1 MTQVYITPTHE
12 QLTEFLKE
20 DPSFV
25 QKIKEKSY
33 EVLLEK
39 SVNYVSYRLNNEA
52 QNTFSKLFENQKA
65 KFFKKDNYGYN
76 SAFSSDVE
84 KILSNKIE
92 SFFKDNLEKQLE
104 EYLNSESFK
113 HNLNYKIKE
122 KMTQYILQIL
132 DEQIKEEAKNLI
144 S

>member
-1 MTQVYITPTHE
+1 MTQIYITPTHE
-12 QLTEFLKE
+12 QLNEFLKE

-25 QKIKEKSY
+25 QKIKKKSY

-39 SVNYVSYRLNNEA
+39 SVDYVSYRLNNEA
-52 QNTFSKLFENQKA
+52 QNTFSKLFETQKS
-65 KFFKKDNYGYN
+65 KFFKKDNYGYT
-76 SAFSSDVE
+76 SAFSSDIE
-84 KILSNKIE
+84 KMLSNKIE
-92 SFFKDNLEKQLE
+92 LFFKENLENQLE

-122 KMTQYILQIL
+122 KMTQYILQML
-132 DEQIKEEAKNLI
+132 DEQIKEEAKSLI